1 MSWPLWYVPQHVLK
15 QRESISMEFDKHF
28 RSLHEALHDAY
39 DIRSVQELIKRFR
52 SLHEELSDVYDIR
65 SVQEMLG
72 TYDTCDMRATL
83 MHVAAFSN
91 CIPAE
96 KVGCLVAAGYSVDL
110 PGKNCF
116 SPTCVFL

>member
-1 MSWPLWYVPQHVLK
+1 MSWPLCQ

-39 DIRSVQELIKRFR
+39 DIRSVQELIRRFR

-116 SPTCVFL
+116 PPTCVFL